1 MTMLDKKKA
10 KNKYVDE
17 NGVEWTKARC
27 FFCQVHC
34 SIYGGVKDGK
44 VVAVEPLDEQS
55 AHCHRMGRAWRRS
68 SSGST
73 TTRSA

>member
-34 SIYGGVKDGK
+34 SIY
-44 VVAVEPLDEQS
+44 
-55 AHCHRMGRAWRRS
+55 
-68 SSGST
+68 
-73 TTRSA
+73 